1 MIIHGDS
8 IEKLKELEPN
18 SIEAL
23 VTDPPYGLGDTSP
36 TAVAECLNSWLSGS
50 TYNPKGSGF
59 MNKAWDKWVPDPA
72 LWREVY
78 RVLKPGAHGLVFSGS
93 RTEDLMSIS
102 LRLSGFEVRDRLVWL
117 YSSGFPK
124 SHNVALSIDKHH
136 GHPNRGRAIP
146 TASRYQASDV
156 EQLNK
161 LTSNKIDKYEPRE
174 AESEKW
180 QGWGTALKPA
190 YEPIILIRKP
200 LLGTVAQNTLS
211 HGCGAINIDSCRID
225 TEDDLGRLNK
235 IDGGIFAVGNG
246 ASSAYLRKQAGL
258 DQLGRWPANIIL
270 DEVSADMLGGA
281 SRYFYTT
288 KANKK
293 EREAGLDYPT
303 NHSMRANHHPTVK
316 PIDLMRYLC
325 RLITPL
331 DGTVLDPFAGS
342 GTTLCAA
349 ALEGFNVLGVEREL
363 EYVRIAEARLAHW
376 SGGAY
381 EPSTPTDTKPTIKT
395 GDQLNLF

>member
-1 MIIHGDS
+1 
-8 IEKLKELEPN
+8 
-18 SIEAL
+18 
-23 VTDPPYGLGDTSP
+23 
-36 TAVAECLNSWLSGS
+36 
-50 TYNPKGSGF
+50 
-59 MNKAWDKWVPDPA
+59 
-72 LWREVY
+72 
-78 RVLKPGAHGLVFSGS
+78 
-93 RTEDLMSIS
+93 
-102 LRLSGFEVRDRLVWL
+102 
-117 YSSGFPK
+117 
-124 SHNVALSIDKHH
+124 
-136 GHPNRGRAIP
+136 
-146 TASRYQASDV
+146 
-156 EQLNK
+156 
-161 LTSNKIDKYEPRE
+161 
-174 AESEKW
+174 
-180 QGWGTALKPA
+180 
-190 YEPIILIRKP
+190 
-200 LLGTVAQNTLS
+200 
-211 HGCGAINIDSCRID
+211 
-225 TEDDLGRLNK
+225 
-235 IDGGIFAVGNG
+235 
-246 ASSAYLRKQAGL
+246 
-258 DQLGRWPANIIL
+258 
-270 DEVSADMLGGA
+270 MLGGA